1 MKSTYYI
8 LSLLLMAGLFL
19 QGCEKDDK
27 DDPVACFEME
37 TTQVVENQ
45 EVEFVNCSENA
56 TAYYWDFGDGATSVN
71 YHETHRFAEAGT
83 YQVSLTVF
91 RDDMSDEVTE
101 TVVVDE
107 DPKPVACFSVES
119 TSVTVGEEVVFEN
132 CSERADEYL
141 WDFGDGNTSSEEN
154 PVHVYETEGE
164 MEVVLT
170 AINAFGEDSTSKT
183 LSVAGDDVVFFDGF
197 EEYDDFALEFGEW
210 EQIDNDGSTTWGL
223 AATSFPNSGY
233 VGSFI
238 IFNPYE
244 TDPPVN
250 DDERFEPYNGQKY
263 AACFAAQDPPN
274 DDWMISPE
282 VELGEDYELSLAI
295 KSYSDSYGPDLFV
308 IQLLHEDETI
318 WLSPENQPVNP
329 PLSWTV
335 YSYDLS
341 DYAGKNVR
349 IQIGCVSD
357 DSVAMFIDDV
367 MVTSGEGEQV
377 LRQNFETNYIWQKP
391 FSTPGKRK

>member
-1 MKSTYYI
+1 
-8 LSLLLMAGLFL
+8 
-19 QGCEKDDK
+19 
-27 DDPVACFEME
+27 
-37 TTQVVENQ
+37 
-45 EVEFVNCSENA
+45 
-56 TAYYWDFGDGATSVN
+56 
-71 YHETHRFAEAGT
+71 
-83 YQVSLTVF
+83 
-91 RDDMSDEVTE
+91 
-101 TVVVDE
+101 
-107 DPKPVACFSVES
+107 
-119 TSVTVGEEVVFEN
+119 
-132 CSERADEYL
+132 
-141 WDFGDGNTSSEEN
+141 
-154 PVHVYETEGE
+154 

-170 AINAFGEDSTSKT
+170 AINEFGEDSTSKT

-250 DDERFEPYNGQKY
+250 DDERFAPYNGQKY
-263 AACFAAQDPPN
+263 AACFAAQNPPN

-282 VELGEDYELSLAI
+282 IELGENYELSLAI

-341 DYAGKNVR
+341 EYAGIDVR

-377 LRQNFETNYIWQKP
+377 LRQNFETNDIWQKP
-391 FSTPGKRK
+391 FSTPGKRE